1 MQLTGFDGKI
11 ALVTGAA
18 GGIGAAVVRLLRE
31 SGATVVATDREAPV
45 VEVASEGIALADG
58 ALTPTPLP
66 EGEGLIETESSRA
79 PSPSPSGRGVGVRAG
94 LATLHSHVLDVTDA
108 AAVDMLV
115 REIEADFGPIDLAIN
130 VAGILSTTS
139 VLDLTAN
146 EWRRTFAV
154 NTDGVFHVSQAV
166 ARVMAPRR
174 RGAMVTVSSNA
185 AGIPRQNMAAYAA
198 SKAAT
203 TMFVRCLGLELA
215 PLGIRCN
222 IVAPGSTRT
231 PMQTGMW
238 TDAGGEARTIAG
250 TLETFKSG
258 IPLAKLAEPE
268 DIAHAVM
275 FLLSD
280 QAGHIA
286 MSDLYVDGGATL
298 RA

>member
-18 GGIGAAVVRLLRE
+18 GGIGAAVVRLLRA
-31 SGATVVATDREAPV
+31 SGATVVATDRDAPAV
-45 VEVASEGIALADG
+45 HGSPEHIDGIHNHA
-58 ALTPTPLP
+58 
-66 EGEGLIETESSRA
+66 
-79 PSPSPSGRGVGVRAG
+79 
-94 LATLHSHVLDVTDA
+94 LDVTDA
-108 AAVDMLV
+108 VAVDSLV
-115 REIEADFGPIDLAIN
+115 AGIEADLGPIELAIN

-139 VLDLTAN
+139 VLDLGAD

-238 TDAGGEARTIAG
+238 TDAGGEARTLAG
-250 TLETFKSG
+250 TLDTFKSG
-258 IPLAKLAEPE
+258 IPLGKLAEPE